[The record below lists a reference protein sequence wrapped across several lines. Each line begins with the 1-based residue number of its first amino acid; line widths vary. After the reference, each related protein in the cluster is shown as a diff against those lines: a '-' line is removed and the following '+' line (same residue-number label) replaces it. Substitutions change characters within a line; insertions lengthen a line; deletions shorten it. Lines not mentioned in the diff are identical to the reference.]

1 MQNSGFKNEK
11 RLIIALHH
19 KKYAQLNA
27 NLQKLIAQSFK
38 NYEGGISCELEAG
51 SNKSD
56 LRISIGKEFHTYSVK
71 KGRGNSIHQEP
82 IDEFIEYLRKE
93 HHLPNKTAENL
104 QRFIWADGTLDG
116 RGEVEHR
123 ISSKKFKKQN
133 PKAIKDIQNFFDGIK
148 EPLLRRFLI
157 NGVHSESSA
166 EFIYYG
172 TPKKGTVCKSEDVI
186 RWLSTHDSK
195 ATLHI
200 GKLSFQAWNRNLKG
214 KRKAEKKRGVIQ
226 LKWGG
231 LKKDIKKIAKINL
244 GKLQEI
250 DFVKA
255 LNKKEN
261 LEYWTTLVLNPQVH
275 HAIRVKYTK
284 FGKLQQ
290 KKVWAKA
297 DAFIAK
303 GVVPKAYLIQN
314 DYFLN
319 EDDMKKFN
327 LRAVAQSGI
336 SIKQVDSHSYQI
348 VKMSP
353 VTFKKLFASNILAV
367 GASIY
372 YKKRKHLH
380 RNKSVLE
387 GWGITEE
394 EFFTFY
400 SNIITKKVAS
410 VVNPNC
416 QKCLKKIKR
425 YAKKE
430 IHKRVK
436 ESPYISKLLFM
447 GIGNFEEPFTAPW
460 LYEGGVFRKNSIMPF
475 SVTTGSGR
483 SRGSFTIVLK
493 PK

>member
-1 MQNSGFKNEK
+1 M
-11 RLIIALHH
+11 
-19 KKYAQLNA
+19 
-27 NLQKLIAQSFK
+27 
-38 NYEGGISCELEAG
+38 
-51 SNKSD
+51 
-56 LRISIGKEFHTYSVK
+56 
-71 KGRGNSIHQEP
+71 P
-82 IDEFIEYLRKE
+82 
-93 HHLPNKTAENL
+93 
-104 QRFIWADGTLDG
+104 
-116 RGEVEHR
+116 
-123 ISSKKFKKQN
+123 
-133 PKAIKDIQNFFDGIK
+133 
-148 EPLLRRFLI
+148 
-157 NGVHSESSA
+157 
-166 EFIYYG
+166 
-172 TPKKGTVCKSEDVI
+172 
-186 RWLSTHDSK
+186 
-195 ATLHI
+195 
-200 GKLSFQAWNRNLKG
+200 KLSFQAWNRNLKG

-250 DFVKA
+250 DFVKE
-255 LNKKEN
+255 LNKKEK
-261 LEYWTTLVLNPQVH
+261 LEYWTTLVLDPKVH

-303 GVVPKAYLIQN
+303 GSVPKAYLDEN

-319 EDDMKKFN
+319 EDDMQRFN
-327 LRAVAQSGI
+327 LIPVAQSGI

-353 VTFKKLFASNILAV
+353 SSFEKLFGSNILAA

-372 YKKRKHLH
+372 YKKRKHLY

-394 EFFTFY
+394 EFFSFY
-400 SNIITKKVAS
+400 SNIVKKKVGS

-416 QKCLKKIKR
+416 QTCLKKIKR

-430 IHKRVK
+430 IHKKVK
-436 ESPYISKLLFM
+436 ESPSISKLLFM
-447 GIGNFEEPFTAPW
+447 GIENFEEPFTAPW
-460 LYEGGVFRKNSIMPF
+460 LYEGGVFRKNSIIPF

-483 SRGSFTIVLK
+483 SRGSFTMVLK

>member
-11 RLIIALHH
+11 NLVNTLHQ
-19 KKYAQLNA
+19 KKYTQLNA

-38 NYEGGISCELEAG
+38 NYEGVISCELEAG
-51 SNKSD
+51 TNKSD
-56 LRISIGKEFHTYSVK
+56 LRISIGKESHTYSVK
-71 KGRGNSIHQEP
+71 KGRGNSIHQESVS
-82 IDEFIEYLRKE
+82 EFIDYLTKE
-93 HHLPNKTAENL
+93 HNLSSKTSENL
-104 QRFIWADGTLDG
+104 QRFIWADGTIDG
-116 RGEVEHR
+116 TGNVENR
-123 ISSKKFKKQN
+123 ISSKKFKKRN
-133 PKAIKDIQNFFDGIK
+133 PKAIEDIQNFFDGIK
-148 EPLLRRFLI
+148 KPLLRRFLI
-157 NGVHSESSA
+157 NGVHSDSSA

-172 TPKKGTVCKSEDVI
+172 TPKKGTVCKSEDVLT
-186 RWLSTHDSK
+186 WLSTHDSK

-250 DFVKA
+250 DFVKE
-255 LNKKEN
+255 LNKKEK
-261 LEYWTTLVLNPQVH
+261 LVYWTTLELDPKVH

-303 GVVPKAYLIQN
+303 GSVPKAYLVEK
-314 DYFLN
+314 DFFLN
-319 EDDMKKFN
+319 EDDTQKFN
-327 LRAVAQSGI
+327 LTAVEQSGI

-353 VTFKKLFASNILAV
+353 SSFEKLFGSNILAS

-372 YKKRKHLH
+372 YKKRKHLQ

-387 GWGITEE
+387 GWDITEE
-394 EFFTFY
+394 EFFSFY
-400 SNIITKKVAS
+400 SNIVKKKVGS

-430 IHKRVK
+430 IHRKVK

-447 GIGNFEEPFTAPW
+447 GIENFEEPFTAPW

-493 PK
+493 PR

>member
-1 MQNSGFKNEK
+1 MKNSGFKNEK
-11 RLIIALHH
+11 DLLNALHE
-19 KKYAQLNA
+19 KKYIQINS

-38 NYEGGISCELEAG
+38 NYSGIILCKQEAG
-51 SNKSD
+51 TNKSD
-56 LRISIGKEFHTYSVK
+56 LLISIGEESHTYSVK
-71 KGRGNSIHQEP
+71 KGSGNSIHQEP
-82 IDEFIEYLRKE
+82 IDEFIDYLTKEYKLAQ
-93 HHLPNKTAENL
+93 KTAKNL
-104 QRFIWADGTLDG
+104 QRFIWADGTIDG
-116 RGEVEHR
+116 TGNIENR
-123 ISSKKFKKQN
+123 ISSKKFKKRN
-133 PKAIKDIQNFFDGIK
+133 PKAIKEIQNFFDGIK
-148 EPLLRRFLI
+148 KPLLRRFLV
-157 NGVHSESSA
+157 NGVHSHSSA

-172 TPKKGTVCKSEDVI
+172 TPKKGIVCKSEDVLT
-186 RWLSTHDSK
+186 WLATHDSK

-250 DFVKA
+250 DFVKE
-255 LNKKEN
+255 LNKKER
-261 LEYWTTLVLNPQVH
+261 LEYWTTLGLDLRVH

-284 FGKLQQ
+284 FGKLQH

-303 GVVPKAYLIQN
+303 GFVPKAYL
-314 DYFLN
+314 DEKDFFLN

-327 LRAVAQSGI
+327 LTAVEESGI

-353 VTFKKLFASNILAV
+353 SSFEKLFGSNILAA
-367 GASIY
+367 GASVY
-372 YKKRKHLH
+372 YKKKKHLL

-387 GWGITEE
+387 GWDITEE
-394 EFFTFY
+394 EFFNYY
-400 SNIITKKVAS
+400 SNIMNKKVGS

-430 IHKRVK
+430 IHKKVK

-447 GIGNFEEPFTAPW
+447 GIENFEEPFTAPW
-460 LYEGGVFRKNSIMPF
+460 LYEGEVFRKNSVMPF

-483 SRGSFTIVLK
+483 SRGSFSIVLK